1 MCKCNCNCNSRK
13 EMLEK
18 SLRMYENALSEI
30 KQGVKENEEKLL
42 KSVNARNTLGKKA
55 DLVDFYNLE
64 IHALRKELL
73 KLNM

>member
-1 MCKCNCNCNSRK
+1 MCKCKCNSRK

-64 IHALRKELL
+64 IQALRKELL
-73 KLNM
+73 NM

>member
-1 MCKCNCNCNSRK
+1 
-13 EMLEK
+13 MLEK

-55 DLVDFYNLE
+55 DLVDFYNME
-64 IHALRKELL
+64 IQALRKELV
-73 KLNM
+73 NM

>member
-1 MCKCNCNCNSRK
+1 
-13 EMLEK
+13 MLEK

-30 KQGVKENEEKLL
+30 KQGVTENEEKLL

-64 IHALRKELL
+64 IQALRKELL
-73 KLNM
+73 NM

>member
-1 MCKCNCNCNSRK
+1 
-13 EMLEK
+13 MLEK

-55 DLVDFYNLE
+55 DLVDFYNME
-64 IHALRKELL
+64 IQALRKVL
-73 KLNM
+73 LNM

>member
-1 MCKCNCNCNSRK
+1 
-13 EMLEK
+13 MLEK

-42 KSVNARNTLGKKA
+42 KSVNPRNTLGKKA

-64 IHALRKELL
+64 IQALRKELL
-73 KLNM
+73 NM

>member
-1 MCKCNCNCNSRK
+1 MCKCNCNSRK

-42 KSVNARNTLGKKA
+42 KSVNARNTLSKKA
-55 DLVDFYNLE
+55 DLVDFYNME
-64 IHALRKELL
+64 IQALRKELL
-73 KLNM
+73 NMQG

>member
-1 MCKCNCNCNSRK
+1 
-13 EMLEK
+13 MLEK

-64 IHALRKELL
+64 IQALRKELV
-73 KLNM
+73 NM

>member
-1 MCKCNCNCNSRK
+1 
-13 EMLEK
+13 MLEK

-42 KSVNARNTLGKKA
+42 KSVNARNTLSKKA

-64 IHALRKELL
+64 IQALRKELL
-73 KLNM
+73 NM

>member
-1 MCKCNCNCNSRK
+1 MCKCNCNNRK
-13 EMLEK
+13 EMLEN

-55 DLVDFYNLE
+55 DLVDFYNIE
-64 IHALRKELL
+64 IQALRKELL
-73 KLNM
+73 NM

>member
-1 MCKCNCNCNSRK
+1 
-13 EMLEK
+13 MLEK

-64 IHALRKELL
+64 IQALRKELL
-73 KLNM
+73 NM

>member
-1 MCKCNCNCNSRK
+1 
-13 EMLEK
+13 MLEK

-42 KSVNARNTLGKKA
+42 KSVNARNTLSKKA

-64 IHALRKELL
+64 IQALRKELV
-73 KLNM
+73 NM

>member
-1 MCKCNCNCNSRK
+1 
-13 EMLEK
+13 MLEK

-55 DLVDFYNLE
+55 DLVDFYNME
-64 IHALRKELL
+64 IQALRKELL
-73 KLNM
+73 NM

>member
-1 MCKCNCNCNSRK
+1 
-13 EMLEK
+13 MLEK

-64 IHALRKELL
+64 IQALRQELL
-73 KLNM
+73 NM